1 MGIWDRDIQLACR
14 GCEGSIWADLTPV
27 NEDLNEDNEAGD
39 VYYYICIMSSINR
52 ANHQLQLRFRFLAP
66 AKPE

>member
-14 GCEGSIWADLTPV
+14 GCEGSIWAVLTPV

-39 VYYYICIMSSINR
+39 VYYYICIYYI
-52 ANHQLQLRFRFLAP
+52 
-66 AKPE
+66 

>member
-39 VYYYICIMSSINR
+39 VYYYICIYYI
-52 ANHQLQLRFRFLAP
+52 
-66 AKPE
+66 